1 MAYRSLRCVPVRPG
15 SRLLCAAL
23 VACAL
28 VLALASCGGGGS
40 SDDGGAAYVERVNKA
55 QQDFATRVDELS
67 KGISST
73 SSAARDRQTLRSFE
87 TAVDEVGADL
97 REIKPPEKVRGLH
110 DELIRAVDGYGDDV
124 TTAAES
130 LSSGSPTKLRAA
142 QRDLQQATSAFGTTL
157 NETIDRINK
166 TLSG

>member
-1 MAYRSLRCVPVRPG
+1 VAYRSLRCVPVRLG

-28 VLALASCGGGGS
+28 VLASCGGGGS

-55 QQDFATRVDELS
+55 QQDFAARVDELS

-73 SSAARDRQTLRSFE
+73 SSAARDRQTLKSFE
-87 TAVDEVGADL
+87 TAVDEVGGDL
-97 REIKPPEKVRGLH
+97 RAIKPPEKVRGLH
-110 DELIRAVDGYGDDV
+110 DQLVQAVDGYGDDV
-124 TTAAES
+124 TTAAEA
-130 LSSGSPTKLRAA
+130 LNSGSPSKLRAA
-142 QRDLQQATSAFGTTL
+142 QRELAQATTAFGTTL

-166 TLSG
+166 TLNG

>member
-1 MAYRSLRCVPVRPG
+1 V
-15 SRLLCAAL
+15 L

-28 VLALASCGGGGS
+28 VPALASCGGGGS
-40 SDDGGAAYVERVNKA
+40 SDDGGSAYVKRVNKA

-87 TAVDEVGADL
+87 TAVDGVGADL
-97 REIKPPEKVRGLH
+97 RAIEPPPKVRGLH
-110 DELIRAVDGYGDDV
+110 DQLIKAVDGYGDEV
-124 TTAAES
+124 TTAAQA
-130 LSSGSPTKLRAA
+130 LNSGSPAKLRAA
-142 QRDLQQATSAFGTTL
+142 QRKLQQATSAFGTTL

-166 TLSG
+166 TLNG